1 MSLESSGEAGL
12 WPSQPL
18 WSPTHLELALLGCRG
33 LRTKGGS
40 PSFWAEAQLGR
51 QRLRLGPPASSSSAP
66 KWQALELPPE
76 IPDDPQTPPLLLR
89 LSLWQK
95 SLVGP
100 ERFLGALELPL
111 GPQLLRLRQGAPRGQ
126 ETRWY
131 KLHSKP
137 GKKEKERGEV
147 QLSLQFTRQSL
158 TASMFDLSAKEKP
171 RSPFGRL
178 KDKMKGRQKYDL
190 ESASAIVPGSCAAL
204 EDDLGLAE
212 VKKGL
217 RLGKGGFFFKGKLRK
232 SSLTQS
238 NTSLGSDSTLSSAS
252 SLGGIAGLETLT
264 PSPSRH
270 SSLSTDRSV
279 RDFLP
284 SPKLT
289 HKRAFSDEVSQVN
302 LLPESKSIQS
312 LKPSGKEPISR
323 SSLCINGSHIY
334 CEEPSP
340 KPSSS
345 SPAPAPAPAPLPPL
359 PSQSLPDKPEEG
371 PAVGPPAPEPELPP
385 WSSSRGQKGPPKDP
399 PRFIPSP
406 PILAAQ
412 EEDKL
417 SVKTIALNKH
427 RGRAKKEE
435 ALRAESRPVQIAAP
449 LVFSSEVVRVWP
461 HERIPKE
468 EEDQE
473 EGGEQETKKKKA
485 RSGFFR
491 RRSSSKDSGTS
502 HATAAVVETTV
513 PSDPSNLPPRGGGE
527 ERGRSGSASS
537 WFGRHDSKERKPSPH
552 VVKPISSTSGPEM
565 VKGDEGEK
573 PKPSSTVVS
582 LEDGVPLPSQ
592 LGKTEAKRDPLDRAA
607 QYYHLTHEELVQLLQ
622 KREAE
627 LRKEK
632 EHVRELENYIDR
644 LLVRIMEQSPT
655 LLQISLGREAKAA
668 K

>member
-1 MSLESSGEAGL
+1 
-12 WPSQPL
+12 
-18 WSPTHLELALLGCRG
+18 
-33 LRTKGGS
+33 
-40 PSFWAEAQLGR
+40 
-51 QRLRLGPPASSSSAP
+51 
-66 KWQALELPPE
+66 
-76 IPDDPQTPPLLLR
+76 
-89 LSLWQK
+89 
-95 SLVGP
+95 
-100 ERFLGALELPL
+100 
-111 GPQLLRLRQGAPRGQ
+111 
-126 ETRWY
+126 
-131 KLHSKP
+131 
-137 GKKEKERGEV
+137 KEKERGEV

-190 ESASAIVPGSCAAL
+190 ESASAIVPSSCANL

-212 VKKGL
+212 AKKGL

-238 NTSLGSDSTLSSAS
+238 NTSLGSDSTVSSAS
-252 SLGGIAGLETLT
+252 SLGGMAGPETLT

-289 HKRAFSDEVSQVN
+289 HKRAFSDDASQIN
-302 LLPESKSIQS
+302 LLPESKSVQS

-345 SPAPAPAPAPLPPL
+345 FPSPSPSPSPSPLPLPPL
-359 PSQSLPDKPEEG
+359 PPQSLPDKTEEG
-371 PAVGPPAPEPELPP
+371 SAAGPWAPEPELPP
-385 WSSSRGQKGPPKDP
+385 WSSSRVQKGPPKDP

-449 LVFSSEVVRVWP
+449 LVFSSEVVRVRP
-461 HERIPKE
+461 QERTPKE
-468 EEDQE
+468 EEKDQ
-473 EGGEQETKKKKA
+473 GEQEEEEEKSKKKKKA
-485 RSGFFR
+485 KSGFFR

-502 HATAAVVETTV
+502 HTAAESTV
-513 PSDPSNLPPRGGGE
+513 PSDPPTLPSQAEGE
-527 ERGRSGSASS
+527 ERGRSGSASG
-537 WFGRHDSKERKPSPH
+537 WFGRQDSKERKP
-552 VVKPISSTSGPEM
+552 
-565 VKGDEGEK
+565 
-573 PKPSSTVVS
+573 
-582 LEDGVPLPSQ
+582 
-592 LGKTEAKRDPLDRAA
+592 R
-607 QYYHLTHEELVQLLQ
+607 
-622 KREAE
+622 
-627 LRKEK
+627 
-632 EHVRELENYIDR
+632 
-644 LLVRIMEQSPT
+644 
-655 LLQISLGREAKAA
+655 
-668 K
+668 